1 MSQERCTQRDYEI
14 SESFSNCYNFD
25 LPPFSLQMW
34 CRFQQLGG
42 DPGWAARGGRR
53 KGKGRSDS
61 SSSDSEANEDG
72 ILQRT
77 GQYCV
82 LYP

>member
-1 MSQERCTQRDYEI
+1 MSYSVTVITSLLSLYLYL
-14 SESFSNCYNFD
+14 S
-25 LPPFSLQMW
+25 LPMW

-42 DPGWAARGGRR
+42 DPSWAARGGRR

-61 SSSDSEANEDG
+61 SSSDSETEEDG

-77 GQYCV
+77 GQNCV
-82 LYP
+82 L